1 MKKEKLAAEAVCRR
15 RVARAEN
22 AADRHSDKH
31 GAAAKRLSGFP
42 GDGAAG
48 GRAGDGRGEYLGG
61 ENTEGS
67 AGNPDDTMG
76 LVPDEYAGR
85 EA

>member
-1 MKKEKLAAEAVCRR
+1 MSSLRPAAGVE
-15 RVARAEN
+15 
-22 AADRHSDKH
+22 H

-67 AGNPDDTMG
+67 AGNPVDPMG
-76 LVPDEYAGR
+76 LVPDEYPGR

>member
-1 MKKEKLAAEAVCRR
+1 MKKEKLLEVLCR
-15 RVARAEN
+15 AC
-22 AADRHSDKH
+22 DRPLEWNT
-31 GAAAKRLSGFP
+31 AKRLFGFP

-67 AGNPDDTMG
+67 AGNPVDPMG
-76 LVPDEYAGR
+76 LVPDEYPGR

>member
-1 MKKEKLAAEAVCRR
+1 MKKEKLLEVLCR
-15 RVARAEN
+15 AC
-22 AADRHSDKH
+22 DRPLEWNTELLQS
-31 GAAAKRLSGFP
+31 

-67 AGNPDDTMG
+67 TGNPDDPMG
-76 LVPDEYAGR
+76 LVPDEYPGR